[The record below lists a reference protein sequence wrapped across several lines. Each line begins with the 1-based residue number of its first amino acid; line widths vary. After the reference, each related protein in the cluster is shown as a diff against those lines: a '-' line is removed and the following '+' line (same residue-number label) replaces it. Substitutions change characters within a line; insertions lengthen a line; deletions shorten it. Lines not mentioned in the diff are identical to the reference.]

1 MLVMVKVDKQENIET
16 LKESI
21 TYLKNKGFENIKADM
36 EGYETPK
43 SYNKK
48 GSDISIT
55 PDIVAERAGIKH
67 YFEVSLKS
75 EKPHLLKSKWR
86 FLDVLT
92 RMKNHRFKIITR
104 RGHYKFTNEMLED
117 LNLQK
122 NLIKL

>member
-1 MLVMVKVDKQENIET
+1 MIQVDKEESTET
-16 LKESI
+16 IKESVA
-21 TYLKNKGFENIKADM
+21 YLEHRGFENIKADI

-55 PDIVAERAGIKH
+55 PDIVAERAGVKH

-75 EKPHLLKSKWR
+75 QQPTLLKSKWR
-86 FLDVLT
+86 FLDVLS
-92 RMKNHRFKIITR
+92 RMRNERFKIITR
-104 RGHYKFTNEMLED
+104 RGHYKFTNEMLAD

>member
-1 MLVMVKVDKQENIET
+1 MVQRDKQENDDV
-16 LKESI
+16 LKESV
-21 TYLKNKGFENIKADM
+21 TYLENKGFENIKADI

-48 GSDISIT
+48 GSDVSIT

-75 EKPHLLKSKWR
+75 DRTNLLKSKWR

-92 RMKNHRFKIITR
+92 RMRNERFKIITR
-104 RGHYKFTNEMLED
+104 RGHYKFTNEMLD
-117 LNLQK
+117 HLNMDK
-122 NLIKL
+122 KLIKL